1 MMSRRGG
8 SLKQQ
13 ALSSEFQL
21 FRSQLGFFLSN
32 TAKITKDYFNL
43 LRVPHYIKNLFVF
56 MPGFFAEKMT
66 DPESLTRLILLFVAF
81 SLLASSVYIL
91 NDLVDRERDAHHPE
105 KKNRPI
111 AAGRFSTNHASLVL
125 GMCLGT
131 AFCIGLIF
139 IPKAFPVFIAYFLMN
154 LGYSFYL
161 KQLAIV
167 DVVTIALGFDLRL
180 FAGGYLIDVELS
192 VWIVLMT
199 FLLALFLALGKRRD
213 DYFLYTQ
220 GEEKARKSLDGYN
233 LAFLDQAMGVCAA
246 VTIVSY
252 IMYCVTDEV
261 MLRLNSRWV
270 YVSAVFVIV
279 AIFRYFQLTVVEHK
293 SGSPTMICLKD
304 RQIQITLLF
313 WLSFFSY
320 LIYG

>member
-1 MMSRRGG
+1 
-8 SLKQQ
+8 
-13 ALSSEFQL
+13 
-21 FRSQLGFFLSN
+21 
-32 TAKITKDYFNL
+32 
-43 LRVPHYIKNLFVF
+43 
-56 MPGFFAEKMT
+56 
-66 DPESLTRLILLFVAF
+66 
-81 SLLASSVYIL
+81 
-91 NDLVDRERDAHHPE
+91 
-105 KKNRPI
+105 
-111 AAGRFSTNHASLVL
+111 
-125 GMCLGT
+125 
-131 AFCIGLIF
+131 
-139 IPKAFPVFIAYFLMN
+139 
-154 LGYSFYL
+154 
-161 KQLAIV
+161 
-167 DVVTIALGFDLRL
+167 
-180 FAGGYLIDVELS
+180 
-192 VWIVLMT
+192 MT